1 MRLMHMSLNSDAS
14 LSDIVSDVRNIISSD
29 TGEIHLS
36 KSFVDEFGL
45 SGKDFDILSASMRFN
60 SGMTEYECEHFV
72 ADTQLTP
79 WRKVRQALMELETR
93 YHAYMENRNSL
104 RKAEILRKKLVISMD
119 QEPDELN
126 KELMQIDLEKNDYD
140 IGIWKRKLRQSEL
153 ELKYFLNVVDKYV
166 DEENGYPLEYFTTE
180 QPHEVKTYWIAR
192 MGKQAAMDIVSY
204 GRIGAGNMTSI
215 MDMPEEDQVE
225 ALGIAVKYSGMIGGG
240 IDKLNKMI
248 APQVQAQLQQDG
260 IALPKLQQHK
270 YSGQLQLEHS
280 KDGES
285 ETP

>member
-1 MRLMHMSLNSDAS
+1 MSLNSDAN

-29 TGEIHLS
+29 TNEIHLS

-45 SGKDFDILSASMRFN
+45 NKKDFDILSASMRFN

-140 IGIWKRKLRQSEL
+140 ISIWKRKLRQSEL

-240 IDKLNKMI
+240 IDKLNQMI
-248 APQVQAQLQQDG
+248 APQIQAQLQEEG
-260 IALPKLQQHK
+260 IALPKLSQHK
-270 YSGQLQLEHS
+270 YSGQLQFGQS
-280 KDGES
+280 NNVES

>member
-1 MRLMHMSLNSDAS
+1 MRLMHMSLNSDAN

-29 TGEIHLS
+29 TNEIHLS

-45 SGKDFDILSASMRFN
+45 NKKDFDILSASMRFN

-72 ADTQLTP
+72 ADPQLTP

-119 QEPDELN
+119 EEPDELN

-140 IGIWKRKLRQSEL
+140 ISIWKRKLRQSEL

-166 DEENGYPLEYFTTE
+166 DDEHPLEYFCEE
-180 QPHEVKTYWIAR
+180 QPHEVKMYWIAR

-240 IDKLNKMI
+240 IDKLNQMI
-248 APQVQAQLQQDG
+248 APQIQAQLQEEG
-260 IALPKLQQHK
+260 IALPKLSQHK
-270 YSGQLQLEHS
+270 YSGQLQFGQS
-280 KDGES
+280 NNVES